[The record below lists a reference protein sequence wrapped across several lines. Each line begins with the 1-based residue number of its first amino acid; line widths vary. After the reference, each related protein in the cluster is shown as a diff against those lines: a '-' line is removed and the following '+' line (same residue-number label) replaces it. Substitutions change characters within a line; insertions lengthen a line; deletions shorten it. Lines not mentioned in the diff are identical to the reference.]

1 MYCLKKCLVAFPNA
15 HRRPQRI
22 RHSAQRI
29 PIRSPN
35 FRTPSIKISSFVN
48 VISSGSPFNA
58 VEVLNDPAKQE
69 EYMMSLK
76 LRAKQCEIETKQIK
90 DTITE
95 LLRGTIH
102 G

>member
-1 MYCLKKCLVAFPNA
+1 MSIYLLLI
-15 HRRPQRI
+15 QRWFKPHISHLYATAERHFVEEEIAEI
-22 RHSAQRI
+22 RKG
-29 PIRSPN
+29 
-35 FRTPSIKISSFVN
+35 F
-48 VISSGSPFNA
+48 PFNA
-58 VEVLNDPAKQE
+58 AEVLNDTAKQE

-76 LRAKQCEIETKQIK
+76 LRAKQCEIETKQVK

>member
-15 HRRPQRI
+15 HRGPRI
-22 RHSAQRI
+22 FRQSAQRI
-29 PIRSPN
+29 PIRSPS

-48 VISSGSPFNA
+48 VISNGFPFNA

-76 LRAKQCEIETKQIK
+76 LRAKQCEIETNQVK

>member
-1 MYCLKKCLVAFPNA
+1 MNITYTKKGDYTAERHFVEEEIAE
-15 HRRPQRI
+15 I
-22 RHSAQRI
+22 RKG
-29 PIRSPN
+29 
-35 FRTPSIKISSFVN
+35 F
-48 VISSGSPFNA
+48 PFNA
-58 VEVLNDPAKQE
+58 AEVLSDPAKQD

-76 LRAKQCEIETKQIK
+76 LRAKQCEIETKQVK